1 MVSLTTPGL
10 LKTITYDDGK
20 QNPGHQQSNQYF
32 AIYSFFARPYRS
44 RDEGNIKQC
53 IVFVRRFLF
62 KKTEFALI

>member
-1 MVSLTTPGL
+1 MTMANRTPDTS
-10 LKTITYDDGK
+10 KVIK
-20 QNPGHQQSNQYF
+20 YF
-32 AIYSFFARPYRS
+32 AICSFFARPYRS